1 MRKKLTRVANGLC
14 NFFSGKQSSGLIKI
28 EHDLENQIHEMN
40 NNNNNNSSSN
50 NNNNNNNNSNNN
62 NNRRDPPLPF
72 L

>member
-40 NNNNNNSSSN
+40 NN
-50 NNNNNNNNSNNN
+50 
-62 NNRRDPPLPF
+62 DDDCIEEGF
-72 L
+72 